1 MDSASALALIRRTG
15 TGRLKHI
22 QFKQFFLQ
30 NLLRMGVSSIFKVH
44 TRLNP
49 DDLNTKRLGGER
61 RRFLGRLM
69 GLFSPNDAER
79 NDDNT
84 VRRIRRINR
93 ATREQCVRLI
103 QMANGTLGVC
113 MQLKGCNSEVFSPW
127 SCDRWKRG

>member
-1 MDSASALALIRRTG
+1 
-15 TGRLKHI
+15 
-22 QFKQFFLQ
+22 
-30 NLLRMGVSSIFKVH
+30 
-44 TRLNP
+44 
-49 DDLNTKRLGGER
+49 
-61 RRFLGRLM
+61 M

-113 MQLKGCNSEVFSPW
+113 MQLKGCNSEVFSHHGPVTGGSVDDGKLQMVW
-127 SCDRWKRG
+127 WTLVEWLSTPAQCAFEG